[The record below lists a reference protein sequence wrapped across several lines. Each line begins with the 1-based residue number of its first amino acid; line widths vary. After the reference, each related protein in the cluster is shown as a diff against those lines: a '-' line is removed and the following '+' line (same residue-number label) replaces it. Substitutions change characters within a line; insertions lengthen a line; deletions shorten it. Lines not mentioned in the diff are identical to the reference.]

1 MKVLLLAILVVSTLA
16 HPDYSDTWEEFKE
29 KFDKEYESEDEE
41 NQRSGI
47 WRSNVDLIKEH
58 NGQADAGVHSFHL
71 GENALA
77 DLTTDEIRIRFNGFI
92 QSETHGSDAVFE
104 SEVDLASLPAAIDW
118 RQNKTVTPVK
128 NQLRCGSCWAFS
140 ATGSLEGQHALK
152 TGSLVSLSEQNLVD
166 CAKKEGNHGCAGGLM
181 DFAFKYVKDNKG
193 IDTEASYPYTAK
205 TGKTCLYNATNSG
218 ANLTSWID
226 IPHMSEADLQKAVG
240 TVGPISVAIDA
251 SRPTFHFYK
260 KGVYHDHRCSSKRL
274 DHGVLAVGYGSAKQ
288 ENGRNKDFWLVK
300 NSWGEK
306 WGMDG
311 YIQMVRNERNACGI
325 ATQAS
330 YPVV

>member
-1 MKVLLLAILVVSTLA
+1 MIFLAILVVSTLA
-16 HPDYSDTWEEFKE
+16 HPDYSETWEEFKE
-29 KFDKEYESEDEE
+29 KFNKEYESEEEE
-41 NQRSGI
+41 NQRSAI
-47 WRSNVDLIKEH
+47 WSSNVDLIKEH

-71 GENALA
+71 GENAFA

-92 QSETHGSDAVFE
+92 QSETGGSGAVFH
-104 SEVDLASLPAAIDW
+104 SQVDLASLPDAVDW

-128 NQLRCGSCWAFS
+128 NQLHCGSCWAFS

-152 TGSLVSLSEQNLVD
+152 TGALVSLSEQNLVD